1 MTTQTSALSKLL
13 TWLPRLAFWLIL
25 IIVLLLAIGYIY
37 QRRTT
42 AADFAQ
48 YPPPGQRVDVGGYG
62 LHIYCT
68 GEGGGPTVVVDA
80 GMGDFST
87 GW

>member
-1 MTTQTSALSKLL
+1 MTTQTPALPQSL
-13 TWLPRLAFWLIL
+13 TWIPRVALWLIL
-25 IIVLLLAIGYIY
+25 TIALLLTIGYLY

-42 AADFAQ
+42 AADFEQ
-48 YPPPGQRVDVGGYG
+48 FPPPGQRVDVGGYS

-68 GEGGGPTVVVDA
+68 GEGGPSVVVDT